1 MKTKI
6 LFPLLIIVLFLI
18 SCNEGGNKK
27 DLQSI
32 NSLKT
37 TIDGEINAN
46 AKYLAYAKQARQD
59 SMFEIAALFDA
70 AAIAEKA
77 HADRQITMLLTLG
90 GSFSMQNPQYPTY
103 SIKDNLQDA
112 IDVENYEAEDM
123 YPKFITLSKE
133 EDLEDVT
140 ESFQWALKAEIRHR
154 DFFQLALNS
163 LDDPSIILPTAYLVC
178 PRCGNT
184 IDADH
189 PVDPCDICQNDA
201 SKFVRVD

>member
-1 MKTKI
+1 MKTKTI
-6 LFPLLIIVLFLI
+6 LPLIIIVLFLI
-18 SCNEGGNKK
+18 SCNDSGNKK
-27 DLQSI
+27 LQTI

-37 TIDGEINAN
+37 TIEGEITAN

-70 AAIAEKA
+70 SAIAEKA

-90 GSFSMQNPQYPTY
+90 GSFSKFDPKYTAGTV
-103 SIKDNLQDA
+103 SENLLDA
-112 IDVENYEAEDM
+112 IEVENYEAVDM
-123 YPKFITLSKE
+123 YPGFIKISE
-133 EDLEDVT
+133 EEGLEDVST
-140 ESFQWALKAEIRHR
+140 SFQWALKAEEKHR
-154 DFFQLALNS
+154 DFFKLALAS
-163 LDDPSIILPTAYLVC
+163 FDDPSIVLPNAYLVC